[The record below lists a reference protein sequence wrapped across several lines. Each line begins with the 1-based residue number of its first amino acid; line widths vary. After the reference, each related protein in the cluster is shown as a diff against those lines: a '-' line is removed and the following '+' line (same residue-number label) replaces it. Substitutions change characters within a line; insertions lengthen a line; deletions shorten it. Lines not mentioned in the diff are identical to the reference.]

1 MLDNFQFRTKKGRM
15 NLKTFLMHWKQ
26 GINGITIMQQVK
38 MQISSTWIIIIG
50 LLCGITMCIIGFKT
64 LWWLLIILVG
74 GLFNTLIQLLGL
86 VQKKSQIMMFED
98 LQKEALKYKDEQ
110 ESTND

>member
-1 MLDNFQFRTKKGRM
+1 MLDNFQFRTKKGKM
-15 NLKTFLMHWKQ
+15 NIKTFLEHWKQ
-26 GINGITIMQQVK
+26 GINGVTTFQQVK

-86 VQKKSQIMMFED
+86 VQKKNQLMMFEN
-98 LQKEALKYKDEQ
+98 LQKEAFKYDEQ
-110 ESTND
+110 ESAND